1 MERARNIPLA
11 YLRRFCLEGQ
21 GKLEHTLLVER
32 GLRNRVLF
40 QQINLNEPLPKIGE
54 FDFVFLRNVLIY
66 FDLETKR
73 KVVDRVLKVVKPGG
87 WLLVGHA
94 ENLHNVTDAAKS
106 MAPATYQK
114 PSVDP

>member
-1 MERARNIPLA
+1 MDRARSIPLN

-32 GLRNRVLF
+32 ALRAKVSF
-40 QQINLNEPLPKIGE
+40 TQINLNAPLPQVGE

-66 FDLETKR
+66 FNLETKR
-73 KVVDRVLKVVKPGG
+73 EVVERVLQVIKPGG

-94 ENLHNVTDAAKS
+94 ESLHNVTTTAKAVS
-106 MAPATYQK
+106 PAIYQK
-114 PSVDP
+114 P